1 MKSVRLAR
9 NFFTLLR
16 VGCSRFT
23 ACPAF
28 LFLTFPFYSYT
39 IESYKGGFSL
49 PKGEN
54 FEAPRSL
61 GKQARGRR
69 GQRNLVFP
77 TEENGRFFHVFGGIR
92 SLFRRALERLRR
104 TAGHAEGT
112 GAGQGHEGHAAGCTD
127 HERVCGSDCGQGR
140 GQGAV
145 EGFGRRR
152 RKVCEGRRL
161 RHSGTGALSDRLA
174 SVRVRCLAGTGS
186 ARTDGGDLEQRARR
200 SLAL

>member
-9 NFFTLLR
+9 NFFALPQGR
-16 VGCSRFT
+16 VQSFHGLPCLF
-23 ACPAF
+23 F
-28 LFLTFPFYSYT
+28 FLTFPFCSYT
-39 IESYKGGFSL
+39 IEIYKGGFAL
-49 PKGEN
+49 PKGKKI

-77 TEENGRFFHVFGGIR
+77 TEENGRFFHVFGDSR

-161 RHSGTGALSDRLA
+161 RHSGTGALSHRLA
-174 SVRVRCLAGTGS
+174 SVRVRCLAGAGS
-186 ARTDGGDLEQRARR
+186 ARTDGGDLEQRAR
-200 SLAL
+200 